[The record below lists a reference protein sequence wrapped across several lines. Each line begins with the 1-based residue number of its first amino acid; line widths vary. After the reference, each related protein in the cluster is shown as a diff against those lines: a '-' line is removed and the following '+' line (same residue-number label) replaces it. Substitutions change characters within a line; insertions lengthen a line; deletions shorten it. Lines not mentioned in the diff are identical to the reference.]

1 MCNYLLACCHF
12 LCILHKQCLKI
23 CLCVTILLDCVKQ
36 QNAVYYPWEK
46 MLFSQRIYKLLS
58 RTGNM
63 QKQQFQILPIL
74 TVFPVLEE
82 FAKNSG
88 FSIPDS
94 DSL

>member
-1 MCNYLLACCHF
+1 
-12 LCILHKQCLKI
+12 
-23 CLCVTILLDCVKQ
+23 
-36 QNAVYYPWEK
+36 

-74 TVFPVLEE
+74 TVFPILEE